1 MSFYLDSSAIIKL
14 IIEEKESKAL
24 RKALSGPLLTSTLA
38 RLEVLRVLDRI
49 DSELDKAGRSRL
61 SELSMIEINQ
71 SVLLIA
77 ENFRGIPH
85 LRTLDSI
92 HLASALTVRQELE
105 AVVTYD
111 KQMITAA
118 NYLGLDTISPA

>member
-1 MSFYLDSSAIIKL
+1 M

-24 RKALSGPLLTSTLA
+24 RKALSGKLLTSTLA
-38 RLEVLRVLDRI
+38 RLEVLRSLDRI
-49 DSELDKAGRSRL
+49 DSELDKTGRARL
-61 SELSMIEINQ
+61 SEVSMIEINR
-71 SVLLIA
+71 SVMLIA

-92 HLASALTVRQELE
+92 HLASALSIRQEIT

-111 KQMITAA
+111 KQMVLAA
-118 NYLGLDTISPA
+118 SHLGLETISPA